1 MSWGVSPPPPLSV
14 SRGTV
19 FPTPGGAA
27 GGPPGRGGGGGRRVG
42 RAVGGGVP
50 ALWVGGGAPCIAPTR
65 DRGRS
70 RENAA
75 TSPGRV
81 WGVRVRVCPLRPR
94 ARPAGTHTPS
104 TGGPV
109 GTETVPFWTQ
119 PCHPA
124 SCKVGGGGGRRVPGQ
139 PDAMLRGD
147 AAGMGDGQGETAGT
161 QPGYRPGVTVGS
173 GAPTSS
179 TATSAGPWLP
189 KLLPVRF
196 KRRWPLKANAPPT
209 EATVWLP
216 AWKIPVSWDARNK
229 NRLFEPR
236 LLGGSPFGDSPFT
249 LTETQRKNLSVNRIV
264 QRAPCAPGR
273 VRPPP
278 LGSRRP
284 CTPGEA
290 VA

>member
-1 MSWGVSPPPPLSV
+1 MCVPSAPGHGQ
-14 SRGTV
+14 RA
-19 FPTPGGAA
+19 PTPPA
-27 GGPPGRGGGGGRRVG
+27 PGDRLGLKPSRFGHSRVT
-42 RAVGGGVP
+42 
-50 ALWVGGGAPCIAPTR
+50 LLL
-65 DRGRS
+65 
-70 RENAA
+70 
-75 TSPGRV
+75 
-81 WGVRVRVCPLRPR
+81 VR
-94 ARPAGTHTPS
+94 
-104 TGGPV
+104 
-109 GTETVPFWTQ
+109 W
-119 PCHPA
+119 
-124 SCKVGGGGGRRVPGQ
+124 GGGGRRVPGQ